1 MKLHNPVSIAPPFS
15 PYSHGVELP
24 PGKRVLFASGQV
36 GVAPDGSTPPDPLA
50 QNRQAWDNIL
60 AILGDAGMGVGDLV
74 RINAYVTTVEA
85 QTAFREVRNE
95 VIGDHRPASTLI
107 RVAGLASD
115 DWSVE
120 IEVVAAAD

>member
-1 MKLHNPVSIAPPFS
+1 MKLHNPESIAPPFS
-15 PYSHGVELP
+15 PYSHGVEIP
-24 PGKRVLFASGQV
+24 PGKRVLFISGQV
-36 GVAPDGSTPPDPLA
+36 GVGLDGTVPDDLVA
-50 QNRQAWDNIL
+50 ENRQAWDNVL
-60 AILGDAGMGVGDLV
+60 AILGEAGMTANDLV

-85 QTAFREVRNE
+85 QAAFREVRNE

-107 RVAGLASD
+107 RIAGLASD